1 MARFLDRLILF
12 ITSWWSNMPD
22 PRCSCCGHK
31 EAKGSTPTVV
41 PVGFCHITPTHV
53 DGDDADSS
61 PHYMEPP
68 RDGQWHNSLISHCK

>member
-1 MARFLDRLILF
+1 
-12 ITSWWSNMPD
+12 MPD

-68 RDGQWHNSLISHCK
+68 RGE